1 MIGALK
7 MVKES
12 GATHMGLWAGIDGFT
27 CPLGTVYYEMWDW
40 FEGALAECLDEVPG
54 VRIGFAGRRAVVTNP
69 GL

>member
-27 CPLGTVYYEMWDW
+27 CPLGTVYYEM
-40 FEGALAECLDEVPG
+40 LPSSQTQ
-54 VRIGFAGRRAVVTNP
+54 GFDCHA
-69 GL
+69 